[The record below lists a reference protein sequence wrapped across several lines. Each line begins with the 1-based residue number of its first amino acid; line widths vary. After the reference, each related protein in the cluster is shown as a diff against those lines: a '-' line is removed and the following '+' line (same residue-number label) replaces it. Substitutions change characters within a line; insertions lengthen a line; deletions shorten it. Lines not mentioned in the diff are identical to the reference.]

1 MFNPMSVMKMKD
13 WDAVSRHS
21 PTSWP
26 LASTILPK
34 EKKRFIVRHICV
46 TKCYKILF
54 KINMDM

>member
-1 MFNPMSVMKMKD
+1 MSVMKMKD

-26 LASTILPK
+26 LASIILPK
-34 EKKRFIVRHICV
+34 GKKKIYCA